1 MGPLRQ
7 SFGLP
12 PPRAGEDL
20 LSADRGVL
28 LMRYWTIAALL
39 LAACHQ
45 QPKVPAKPAE
55 ITFDGAKVAEASAKV
70 AHGERLTH
78 VLGCTGCHNKGLVG
92 DRFYELYA
100 SNLTREIPKY
110 SDAQF
115 ERLLRHGERPNGKD
129 LDGMPSEVFQHL
141 SDTDT
146 ADLLA
151 YLRTLKPQGVPTQP
165 RLPFTE
171 ETKKLIAAGVLKPA
185 AAMVAQTKNIA
196 PVDLGASHALGRYIT
211 MVTCAECHGP
221 DLNGDPQG
229 GKGAPPNL
237 IVAGGYSRAEFEK
250 LITQGIPT
258 GNRKLREM
266 MSGVA
271 QTRFNHLTPHERD
284 ELYAYLKARAG
295 QP

>member
-1 MGPLRQ
+1 
-7 SFGLP
+7 
-12 PPRAGEDL
+12 
-20 LSADRGVL
+20 
-28 LMRYWTIAALL
+28 MRHWTIAALL
-39 LAACHQ
+39 LAACQQ
-45 QPKVPAKPAE
+45 QPKPAAKPAE
-55 ITFDGAKVAEASAKV
+55 ITFDGAQVTDAAAKV

-100 SNLTREIPKY
+100 SNLTRELPKY
-110 SDAQF
+110 SDDQF
-115 ERLLRHGERPNGKD
+115 DRLLRQGERPNGKD
-129 LDGMPSEVFQHL
+129 LDAMPSEIFQHL

-151 YLRTLKPQGVPTQP
+151 YLRTLRPQGIPTQP
-165 RLPFTE
+165 RLPFTA

-185 AAMVAQTKNIA
+185 AQMVAQTKTIA
-196 PVDLGASHALGRYIT
+196 PVDLGPRYALGRYIT

-221 DLNGDPQG
+221 DLKGDPQG
-229 GKGAPPNL
+229 GKGAPPDL
-237 IVAGGYSRAEFEK
+237 IVAGGYSRAEFER

-271 QTRFNHLTPHERD
+271 RTRFAHLTPHERD
-284 ELYAYLKARAG
+284 ELYAYLKARAER
-295 QP
+295 P

>member
-1 MGPLRQ
+1 
-7 SFGLP
+7 
-12 PPRAGEDL
+12 
-20 LSADRGVL
+20 
-28 LMRYWTIAALL
+28 MRYWTIAALL
-39 LAACHQ
+39 LAACQQ
-45 QPKVPAKPAE
+45 QPKPPAKPAE
-55 ITFDGAKVAEASAKV
+55 VTFDGAQVTDAAAKV

-115 ERLLRHGERPNGKD
+115 DRLLRHGERTNGKD
-129 LDGMPSEVFQHL
+129 LDAMPSEVFQHL

-151 YLRTLKPQGVPTQP
+151 YLRTLRPQGMPTQP
-165 RLPFTE
+165 RLPLTE
-171 ETKKLIAAGVLKPA
+171 ETKKLIAAGELKPA
-185 AAMVAQTKNIA
+185 AEWVRLTKNVA
-196 PVDLGASHALGRYIT
+196 PADLGPRHALGRYIT

-221 DLNGDPQG
+221 DLKGDPHG
-229 GKGAPPNL
+229 GAGAPPNL
-237 IVAGGYSRAEFEK
+237 IVAGGYSRTEFER
-250 LITQGIPT
+250 LITQGVPT

-271 QTRFNHLTPHERD
+271 RTRFTHLTAHERD
-284 ELYAYLKARAG
+284 ELYAYLKARAE

>member
-1 MGPLRQ
+1 M
-7 SFGLP
+7 
-12 PPRAGEDL
+12 RAG
-20 LSADRGVL
+20 A
-28 LMRYWTIAALL
+28 IALL
-39 LAACHQ
+39 AVLAACQQ
-45 QPKVPAKPAE
+45 QPATPAKPAE
-55 ITFDGAKVAEASAKV
+55 ITFDGAVVTTAAGKV

-78 VLGCTGCHNKGLVG
+78 VLGCTGCHNQGLVG

-115 ERLLRHGERPNGKD
+115 DRLLRHGERPGGKD

-151 YLRTLKPQGVPTQP
+151 YLRTLRPHGVPTQP
-165 RLPFTE
+165 ALPFTA
-171 ETKKLIAAGVLKPA
+171 ETKKLIAAGELKPA
-185 AAMVAQTKNIA
+185 AEWVRLTKDKTPA
-196 PVDLGASHALGRYIT
+196 DLGPRYGLGRYIT
-211 MVTCAECHGP
+211 MVTCAECHGEQ
-221 DLNGDPQG
+221 LNGDPHG
-229 GKGAPPNL
+229 GPGAPPNL

-250 LITQGIPT
+250 LITQGVPT

-284 ELYAYLKARAG
+284 AIYAYLKARAE

>member
-1 MGPLRQ
+1 MRAWA
-7 SFGLP
+7 FG
-12 PPRAGEDL
+12 
-20 LSADRGVL
+20 
-28 LMRYWTIAALL
+28 ALL

-45 QPKVPAKPAE
+45 QPNAAEKPAE
-55 ITFDGAKVAEASAKV
+55 ITFDDARVAATSAKA

-115 ERLLRHGERPNGKD
+115 DRLLRHGERPDGKD

-146 ADLLA
+146 ADLLT
-151 YLRTLKPQGVPTQP
+151 YLRSLPLRGTPTQP

-171 ETKKLIAAGVLKPA
+171 ETKKMIAAGELKPA
-185 AAMVAQTKNIA
+185 AQWVRLLKDKT
-196 PVDLGASHALGRYIT
+196 PVDLGPKYALGRYVT
-211 MVTCAECHGP
+211 MVTCAECHGER
-221 DLNGDPQG
+221 LQGDPHP
-229 GKGAPPNL
+229 KPGAPPDL
-237 IVAGGYSRAEFEK
+237 IVVGGYSRAEFER
-250 LITQGIPT
+250 LITQGAPP
-258 GNRKLREM
+258 GNRKLRAM

-271 QTRFNHLTPHERD
+271 KTRFSHLTPHERD
-284 ELYAYLKARAG
+284 ELYAYLRARADR
-295 QP
+295 P